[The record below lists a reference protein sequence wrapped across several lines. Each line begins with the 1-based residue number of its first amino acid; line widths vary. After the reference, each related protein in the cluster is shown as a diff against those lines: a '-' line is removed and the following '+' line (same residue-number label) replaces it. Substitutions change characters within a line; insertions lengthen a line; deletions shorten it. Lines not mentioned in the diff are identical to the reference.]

1 MAGKMLSV
9 EPTIDPSAKLHDT
22 RLGADCE
29 VGARTI
35 LHEVAL
41 GDYSYVVNDAQITY
55 TTIKRRFSQDIANRL
70 AELEWWDW
78 DHETLRRPARFPKTG
93 CRGVSRKIRGRD
105 PFRRS
110 THQTKKRGIVTDIL
124 IEGGRALLGN
134 SILET
139 SVQIASG
146 RINAVGSDHGS
157 SSFGLDARDL
167 LVLPGIVDLHGDAFE
182 RQMMPRPGVD
192 FPVDVALIDSDR

>member
-1 MAGKMLSV
+1 M
-9 EPTIDPSAKLHDT
+9 
-22 RLGADCE
+22 
-29 VGARTI
+29 
-35 LHEVAL
+35 
-41 GDYSYVVNDAQITY
+41 
-55 TTIKRRFSQDIANRL
+55 
-70 AELEWWDW
+70 
-78 DHETLRRPARFPKTG
+78 
-93 CRGVSRKIRGRD
+93 
-105 PFRRS
+105 
-110 THQTKKRGIVTDIL
+110 TDIL
-124 IEGGRALLGN
+124 IEGGRTFLGN

-146 RINAVGSDHGS
+146 KINAVGSDHGS